1 LKVSVN
7 VKIAIKCFEISNV
20 LNFFARLWVFE
31 LQTKPKTRKEKKNSG
46 SLVWATIRKKI
57 IPHTISKRNC

>member
-7 VKIAIKCFEISNV
+7 AKIAIKCFEISNV

-31 LQTKPKTRKEKKNSG
+31 LQTKPKTRKEKKKQWVTGMSH
-46 SLVWATIRKKI
+46 
-57 IPHTISKRNC
+57 HT